1 MRQRLW
7 AKDFAPGRKGTYRY
21 TIPDPG
27 TAAIFYIRLRS
38 AETVFTSAFYLE
50 NWRGNQQMKSK
61 WFKFTSAATLAAGMA
76 FAQTPAE
83 PQHHAANRQ
92 EWAQH
97 RLDRMASDLNLTDA
111 QKTQAQGI
119 MQQASETAKQFAPQ
133 LKQNR
138 QALAAAVKAG
148 NTADIERL
156 SAEQG
161 QLMGKM
167 MAIHSEAFSKVYQT
181 LTPEQRVKADQMQ
194 QQFGGGMH
202 GHGRNPRS
210 KS

>member
-1 MRQRLW
+1 
-7 AKDFAPGRKGTYRY
+7 
-21 TIPDPG
+21 
-27 TAAIFYIRLRS
+27 
-38 AETVFTSAFYLE
+38 
-50 NWRGNQQMKSK
+50 MKSK
-61 WFKFTSAATLAAGMA
+61 CFKFTGAAILAAGMA
-76 FAQTPAE
+76 FAQSPAE

-97 RLDRMASDLNLTDA
+97 RLDRMASNLNLTDA

-156 SAEQG
+156 SNQQG

-167 MAIHSEAFSKVYQT
+167 TAIHSEAFAKIYQT
-181 LTPEQRVKADQMQ
+181 LTPEQRAKADQMQ
-194 QQFGGGMH
+194 QQ
-202 GHGRNPRS
+202 HGRGMMQHH
-210 KS
+210 KG